1 MTLTLYL
8 WRIKDKRTG
17 RWRTLRWRM
26 TEADA
31 QDWASKEGVEIQ
43 QVENSAEVREPIT
56 VGWGGFV
63 TRAQGM

>member
-1 MTLTLYL
+1 MGLTLYL

-31 QDWASKEGVEIQ
+31 LDWASEEGVEIEQ
-43 QVENSAEVREPIT
+43 FENSAEEREPIPM
-56 VGWGGFV
+56 GWGGFV
-63 TRAQGM
+63 TKAPGM